1 MRGSLAYIFS
11 GLLIGCVFATT
22 FLVPKKLI
30 RYENN
35 TLAFPLA
42 TLKCCCLP
50 GILAKQTKFVA
61 FFCLHDRRN
70 SHHFFK
76 LGAWRTVKTRARLL
90 RFSALKFGNRTTSN
104 SFPGCSSLRRWE
116 GLERRHKKNKEL
128 FLKLANCISR
138 INHFTEW
145 QNLLNASRSFSF
157 PSFLPSFLP
166 FPFLPKGK
174 VPLVELCYDTCFYVH
189 YENVLD
195 V

>member
-1 MRGSLAYIFS
+1 MCLCNDIS
-11 GLLIGCVFATT
+11 C
-22 FLVPKKLI
+22 PKKVDSL
-30 RYENN
+30 R
-35 TLAFPLA
+35 
-42 TLKCCCLP
+42 
-50 GILAKQTKFVA
+50 KQYTSFSISDVKMLLLTGNIGKANKVRSL
-61 FFCLHDRRN
+61 FCLHDRRN

-157 PSFLPSFLP
+157 PSFLPSFL
-166 FPFLPKGK
+166 FPSFRRVKCPWLNY
-174 VPLVELCYDTCFYVH
+174 VMILVFMYIMKTC
-189 YENVLD
+189 
-195 V
+195 